1 VFDRSFLPVDNAI
14 MVPHTKD
21 GRVMFAIPWHGH
33 TVVGTTDT
41 PIPEPLEE
49 PRALESE
56 IGFILET
63 AALYLHKPPTR
74 DDVLSVFAGVRPLV
88 RSGDSRVTAALSR
101 DHTIHIDPS
110 GLLTTAGGKWTTY
123 RHMAEDTVNEAA
135 ELGRL
140 PERPC
145 PTRTLRIHG
154 YDPDAKRFGALAV
167 YGSDAE
173 HIRDLSRADSSLA
186 EPLDPALPYTRA
198 EIVWAVR
205 MEMARTVEDV
215 LARRCRA
222 LFLNAAAAVRMAP
235 AVASLMARELRR
247 DRRWEEAQI
256 AAFAEVAAG
265 YFVNSCNS

>member
-1 VFDRSFLPVDNAI
+1 
-14 MVPHTKD
+14 
-21 GRVMFAIPWHGH
+21 
-33 TVVGTTDT
+33 
-41 PIPEPLEE
+41 
-49 PRALESE
+49 
-56 IGFILET
+56 
-63 AALYLHKPPTR
+63 
-74 DDVLSVFAGVRPLV
+74 
-88 RSGDSRVTAALSR
+88 
-101 DHTIHIDPS
+101 
-110 GLLTTAGGKWTTY
+110 
-123 RHMAEDTVNEAA
+123 
-135 ELGRL
+135 
-140 PERPC
+140 
-145 PTRTLRIHG
+145 
-154 YDPDAKRFGALAV
+154 V